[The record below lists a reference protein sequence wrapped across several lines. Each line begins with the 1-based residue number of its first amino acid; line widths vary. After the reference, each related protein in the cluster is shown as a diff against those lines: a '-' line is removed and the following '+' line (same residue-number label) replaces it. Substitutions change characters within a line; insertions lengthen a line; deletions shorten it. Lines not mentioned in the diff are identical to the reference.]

1 MPGIIA
7 GALGGAG
14 DAMVKFG
21 LQQQNDANAMDLEN
35 LRSQND
41 VNRAKA
47 IEQAKIDFANQERT
61 NMVSRVDAA
70 AAPIVAQAKTS
81 KLNTFYGDGSD
92 LKPEDISDE
101 EMNSQPAQLSD
112 AEQTKARTQ
121 AAIKTG
127 DISPK
132 EAAILSGKDA
142 AAETQMTIAQLRMDA
157 INARTQAQY
166 ETAMAKV
173 EAMLAKNGSKAQTNK
188 EALSFIDG
196 LRKDV
201 ASEAANLKALYT
213 AEIKDKPRAKVA
225 EIEAA
230 YKPKF
235 AALEKRRAQIQQ
247 DFNSIRERVGLPA
260 VSDEEESAPQ
270 PVAGDNPGKVLNF
283 DPATGTFK

>member
-21 LQQQNDANAMDLEN
+21 LQQQNAANAMDLEN

-47 IEQAKIDFANQERT
+47 VEQAKIDFANQERT

-101 EMNSQPAQLSD
+101 EMNSQTAQLSD
-112 AEQTKARTQ
+112 AEQSKARTQ
-121 AAIKTG
+121 AA
-127 DISPK
+127 ISPK